1 MTRTTKEEVKEAT
14 LIIRKA
20 IQMIQL
26 DCDTAILESALR
38 LYLNTKRNG
47 VSRTI
52 TLMYSLF
59 FALYTIYDYKSI
71 RTLIDENFLN
81 ILFSGGEFT
90 CFSDHSIDLFYNIKE
105 MYLCEV
111 IKSINCEINN
121 NKSSLF
127 QVMLHFL
134 EINYNLFQIEQENQ
148 EKIHDFFIKDLSL
161 VISIFSEKY
170 IRFYFDDVKNLVL
183 ALFDTILEEYSFRY
197 SIPGIG
203 QWYQFFRKFPAFR
216 YININAIQKIKKD
229 I

>member
-14 LIIRKA
+14 FIIRKA
-20 IQMIQL
+20 VQMIEL
-26 DCDTAILESALR
+26 DCDAAILESSLR

-52 TLMYSLF
+52 TLMYSLL

-71 RTLIDENFLN
+71 STLINENFLKR
-81 ILFSGGEFT
+81 LFSGGEFT

-111 IKSINCEINN
+111 IKSINYKIYN

-134 EINYNLFQIEQENQ
+134 QINCKLFQIEQENQ
-148 EKIHDFFIKDLSL
+148 EKYKNFLSM
-161 VISIFSEKY
+161 IY
-170 IRFYFDDVKNLVL
+170 H
-183 ALFDTILEEYSFRY
+183 
-197 SIPGIG
+197 
-203 QWYQFFRKFPAFR
+203 
-216 YININAIQKIKKD
+216 
-229 I
+229 